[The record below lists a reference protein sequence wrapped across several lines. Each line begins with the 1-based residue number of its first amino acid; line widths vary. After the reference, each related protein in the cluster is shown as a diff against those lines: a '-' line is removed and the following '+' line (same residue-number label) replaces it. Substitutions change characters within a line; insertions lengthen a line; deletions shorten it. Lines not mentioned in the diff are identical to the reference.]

1 MGLSHSPSIVTDGL
15 DFYVDPNN
23 TRCYPGFGNTVYN
36 IVNSSIGATL
46 VNSSV
51 SPIDST
57 NIKTFYLSGSNY
69 VVGPNDIA
77 LTNNF
82 TISIWFKL
90 RSYSDSGVI
99 SKWYADVSNNHRCW
113 FIGTDSTQNAVVVVL
128 SSNGTYENSTIKRY
142 VVPVSLNQYTQIT
155 ITFSTN
161 NLLVYK
167 NGVLSSVTK
176 ILDASITNVFNTSA
190 RPIQIGYNFDGSNYY
205 ISGNVGEAQIYSR
218 VLTPSEIFQN
228 YHTNKK
234 KYLIEENIVTNG
246 LVLNLDPS
254 NPNSYSGTGNTI
266 YNLTGLGNTG
276 TLTNGPT
283 FSGLSAGSFT
293 FDGSNDYINIP
304 KAGLVYGTGPKTLMA
319 WAKLTLYVDGV
330 QVIASYGSGPNATFF
345 ISAYR
350 LTGQSGGYN
359 NDLFGGTITL
369 NTWFHICN
377 VYDGTTAFLYFNG
390 ALMTSGT
397 KPWNVT
403 STTYDGKIGAQI
415 EPQQYFNGN
424 ISQVQLYNR
433 ALSATEIQQNYNA
446 TKGRFVNALPAVR
459 NGLVLELDAANTASY
474 SGSGNTWYDLSGNG
488 YNSTLVGSPVFS
500 GIASTANFLFD
511 ANTKSAT
518 LNTNLLSNYSSGTI
532 ECSVYITN
540 LASSFILARQRNGVN
555 TFSVLSVGSY
565 CDAGGQFLA
574 GLAGTIYYHNKNAQT
589 VLSSS
594 TALLVNTWYRLSITF
609 TTSSVILYINGIQN
623 ATVAGDYSVPNDA
636 STDPRIGA
644 WIKDGTNYPMNG
656 RLAHFAIYNRA
667 LSAYEIKQNF
677 DFYRTR
683 YGI

>member
-1 MGLSHSPSIVTDGL
+1 MGLSHSPSIITDGL

-36 IVNSSIGATL
+36 IANSSIGATL
-46 VNSSV
+46 VNSSI

-77 LTNNF
+77 LINNF

-142 VVPVSLNQYTQIT
+142 VVPVSLNQYTQLT

-176 ILDASITNVFNTSA
+176 VLDASITNVFNTSA
-190 RPIQIGYNFDGSNYY
+190 RPIQFGYNFDGSNYY

-218 VLTPSEIFQN
+218 VLTPFEINQN
-228 YHTNKK
+228 YHTTKK
-234 KYLIEENIVTNG
+234 KYLVEENIVTNG

-254 NPNSYSGTGNTI
+254 NPNSYSGSGNTI

-304 KAGLVYGTGPKTLMA
+304 RAGLVYGTGPKTLMA
-319 WAKLTLYVDGV
+319 WAKLALYVDGV

-390 ALMTSGT
+390 VLMTSGA

-446 TKGRFVNALPAVR
+446 TKGRFLNPLPPVR
-459 NGLVLELDAANTASY
+459 NGLVLELDAANTSSY
-474 SGSGNTWYDLSGNG
+474 SGFGNTWYDLTGNG
-488 YNSTLVGSPVFS
+488 YNYTLTNGPVFS
-500 GIASTANFLFD
+500 SFGTTQNFFFDGSNDRALAINPISLGTTHTVSMIIKPSSASEDGILFGD
-511 ANTKSAT
+511 YGHDNTGYAMYVAGGTSIYYSAT
-518 LNTNLLSNYSSGTI
+518 NYTNISITLSANWIMLTVTRIGTSISLYQNGSLIGSNTLGGNNPLTLSSIADYNGGGFPFSG
-532 ECSVYITN
+532 
-540 LASSFILARQRNGVN
+540 L
-555 TFSVLSVGSY
+555 FSVVQ
-565 CDAGGQFLA
+565 C
-574 GLAGTIYYHNKNAQT
+574 
-589 VLSSS
+589 
-594 TALLVNTWYRLSITF
+594 
-609 TTSSVILYINGIQN
+609 
-623 ATVAGDYSVPNDA
+623 
-636 STDPRIGA
+636 
-644 WIKDGTNYPMNG
+644 
-656 RLAHFAIYNRA
+656 YNRA

-677 DFYRTR
+677 DYYRTR

>member
-1 MGLSHSPSIVTDGL
+1 MGLSHSPSIVSDGL
-15 DFYVDPNN
+15 VFYVDPNN
-23 TRCYPGFGNTVYN
+23 IRSYPGFGNTVYN
-36 IVNSSIGATL
+36 LINSSIGGTLIGYTSALLDNTEARSFYFDGSNDSIPFTNSTSISPTKITVCIWFKKAHGSSFKALIDKGRDNYGAWTLCVDEIANKATFKAK
-46 VNSSV
+46 
-51 SPIDST
+51 I
-57 NIKTFYLSGSNY
+57 FYLSGVNHSITTSTNY
-69 VVGPNDIA
+69 I
-77 LTNNF
+77 
-82 TISIWFKL
+82 
-90 RSYSDSGVI
+90 
-99 SKWYADVSNNHRCW
+99 
-113 FIGTDSTQNAVVVVL
+113 
-128 SSNGTYENSTIKRY
+128 SNGWNFVCGVYDGANLSIYLNGTLSNTLFALHELGNNSYPVTIGAA
-142 VVPVSLNQYTQIT
+142 N
-155 ITFSTN
+155 
-161 NLLVYK
+161 
-167 NGVLSSVTK
+167 
-176 ILDASITNVFNTSA
+176 D
-190 RPIQIGYNFDGSNYY
+190 GYNVNANIGQAF
-205 ISGNVGEAQIYSR
+205 IYEKALSAADIQQLYNATR
-218 VLTPSEIFQN
+218 
-228 YHTNKK
+228 K
-234 KYLIEENIVTNG
+234 KYLVEENIVTNG

-254 NPNSYSGTGNTI
+254 ISNSYSGAGNTI
-266 YNLTGLGNTG
+266 YNLTGFGNTG

-283 FSGLSAGSFT
+283 FSGLSSGSFT

-403 STTYDGKIGAQI
+403 STSYDGKIGAQI

-446 TKGRFVNALPAVR
+446 TKNRFVNALPAVR
-459 NGLVLELDAANTASY
+459 NGLVLELDALSY
-474 SGSGNTWYDLSGNG
+474 SGSGNTWYDLSGNN

-518 LNTNLLSNYSSGTI
+518 LDTSLLNNYSSGTI

-540 LASSFILARQRNGVN
+540 LASSFILARQRNGFN
-555 TFSVLSVGSY
+555 SYSVLSVGSY
-565 CDAGGQFLA
+565 ADGGGGFA
-574 GLAGTIYYHNKNAQT
+574 AGTSGIVYYHNKNGQT
-589 VLSSS
+589 VLGSS

-656 RLAHFAIYNRA
+656 RLAHFTIYNRA

>member
-1 MGLSHSPSIVTDGL
+1 MGLSHSPSIVSDGL
-15 DFYVDPNN
+15 VFYVDPNN
-23 TRCYPGFGNTVYN
+23 IRSYPGFGNTVYN
-36 IVNSSIGATL
+36 LINSSIGGTLIGYTSALLDNTEARSFYFDGSNDSIPFTNSTSISPTKITVCIWFKKAHGSSFKALIDKGRDNYGAWTLCVDETANKATFKAK
-46 VNSSV
+46 
-51 SPIDST
+51 I
-57 NIKTFYLSGSNY
+57 FYLSGVNHSITTSTNY
-69 VVGPNDIA
+69 I
-77 LTNNF
+77 
-82 TISIWFKL
+82 
-90 RSYSDSGVI
+90 
-99 SKWYADVSNNHRCW
+99 
-113 FIGTDSTQNAVVVVL
+113 
-128 SSNGTYENSTIKRY
+128 SNGWNFVCGVYDGANLSIYLNGTLSNTLFALHELGNNSYPVTIGAA
-142 VVPVSLNQYTQIT
+142 N
-155 ITFSTN
+155 
-161 NLLVYK
+161 
-167 NGVLSSVTK
+167 
-176 ILDASITNVFNTSA
+176 D
-190 RPIQIGYNFDGSNYY
+190 GYNVNANIGQAF
-205 ISGNVGEAQIYSR
+205 IYEKALSAADIQQLYNATR
-218 VLTPSEIFQN
+218 
-228 YHTNKK
+228 K
-234 KYLIEENIVTNG
+234 KYLVEENIVTNG

-254 NPNSYSGTGNTI
+254 NSNSYSGAGNTI
-266 YNLTGLGNTG
+266 YNLTGFGNTG

-283 FSGLSAGSFT
+283 FSGLSSGSFT

-446 TKGRFVNALPAVR
+446 TKNRFVNALPAVR

-488 YNSTLVGSPVFS
+488 YNYTLTNGPTFS
-500 GIASTANFLFD
+500 G
-511 ANTKSAT
+511 
-518 LNTNLLSNYSSGTI
+518 
-532 ECSVYITN
+532 
-540 LASSFILARQRNGVN
+540 
-555 TFSVLSVGSY
+555 
-565 CDAGGQFLA
+565 AG
-574 GLAGTIYYHNKNAQT
+574 
-589 VLSSS
+589 
-594 TALLVNTWYRLSITF
+594 
-609 TTSSVILYINGIQN
+609 TTSSILFDGSNDRALAVNPISLGTTHTVSMIVRPASASEDGILFGDFGYNSTGYAFYINNGSVLYYAVSDFVGVSITLTTNWTMFTVIRNGTSISFYQNGILLGSQTLGGN
-623 ATVAGDYSVPNDA
+623 NPLTLRSIADFDGGGFPFAGNISQV
-636 STDPRIGA
+636 SC
-644 WIKDGTNYPMNG
+644 
-656 RLAHFAIYNRA
+656 YNRA